1 MRVCPHVMCWEGYGA
16 SGSAAALPDTVNSLG
31 TSVRNGWFPSP
42 SQRRGLH
49 HGFRN
54 CTTRSTKDMS
64 SRQCRL
70 SWYSSCFR
78 SGRPPQHYSR
88 HLRHSCA
95 CGRLMS
101 HFRWLLSNHTVRVRV
116 SNNFSS
122 PRSIK
127 QKVPHVSVLSPLVF
141 TLAVAALLRG
151 FSGKRSGTAV
161 TMGIYAN
168 DIFFVACSQGC
179 ETIFCMWSPATW
191 FRLDCPLHWSARP
204 SSVSG

>member
-1 MRVCPHVMCWEGYGA
+1 
-16 SGSAAALPDTVNSLG
+16 
-31 TSVRNGWFPSP
+31 
-42 SQRRGLH
+42 
-49 HGFRN
+49 
-54 CTTRSTKDMS
+54 
-64 SRQCRL
+64 
-70 SWYSSCFR
+70 
-78 SGRPPQHYSR
+78 
-88 HLRHSCA
+88 
-95 CGRLMS
+95 MS

-179 ETIFCMWSPATW
+179 ETIFCM
-191 FRLDCPLHWSARP
+191 
-204 SSVSG
+204 